1 MQTRKSRFSKSEN
14 RNTKPK
20 TDTRKG
26 ANSKFKKSE
35 GNDTFSYL
43 RKTNENVLNDR
54 NKNAKSNRFGNSFGK
69 SSKEVIEKDRKF
81 NNTEKTKRS
90 TTDGEESKNI
100 GQARG
105 RDFSK
110 KPKQQSVPSDESL
123 GIRLNRY
130 IANCGVCARRE
141 ADNLIQQGEIYVN
154 GKIMTDFS
162 YRVQTGD
169 NVRYGSKVL
178 KREKFVYI
186 LLNKPKDFLT
196 TTDDPEG
203 RKSVM
208 DLVKDATNVRL
219 YPVGRLDRN
228 TTGLLLLTND
238 GDLTDKLMHPSYK
251 AKKIYQVDLDK
262 PFSDVDLQKIRQGI
276 VLEDGP
282 MRADD
287 VEIVS
292 PDRKRVGIEIH
303 SGRNRIVRRIFEH
316 LGYNIEKL
324 DRVMYAGL
332 TKKDLPRGTWRHL
345 SELEIT
351 TLKHL
356 KS

>member
-1 MQTRKSRFSKSEN
+1 MQTRKSKFAKSEN
-14 RNTKPK
+14 RNNKPK
-20 TDTRKG
+20 TDSRKG
-26 ANSKFKKSE
+26 FDFKHKKSE
-35 GNDTFSYL
+35 GKDTFSYL

-54 NKNAKSNRFGNSFGK
+54 DRNLKSTRFNNSFGK
-69 SSKEVIEKDRKF
+69 SSKEVIEKDRKA
-81 NNTEKTKRS
+81 NQSDNSKRTSTEREENKKNGTSHSHDFAKKTKH
-90 TTDGEESKNI
+90 
-100 GQARG
+100 
-105 RDFSK
+105 
-110 KPKQQSVPSDESL
+110 QSAPSDESL

-162 YRVQTGD
+162 YRVQPGD
-169 NVRYGSKVL
+169 SVRYGSKLL

-196 TTDDPEG
+196 TTEDPEG

-262 PFSDVDLQKIRQGI
+262 PFSDTDLQKIRQGV

-345 SELEIT
+345 TELEIT

-356 KS
+356 RA